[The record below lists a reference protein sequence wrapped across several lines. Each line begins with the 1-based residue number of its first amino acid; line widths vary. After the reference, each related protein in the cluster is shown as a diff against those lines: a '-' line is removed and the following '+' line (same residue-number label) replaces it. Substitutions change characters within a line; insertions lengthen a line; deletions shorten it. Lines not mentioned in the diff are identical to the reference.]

1 MMEGFPSP
9 PLKFNMDTVSV
20 MEDAGDVSPVKYAL
34 ICFQLEGMYILYMSL
49 YIYIYNVC
57 VCQMSIKVRGS
68 AV

>member
-1 MMEGFPSP
+1 M
-9 PLKFNMDTVSV
+9 

-49 YIYIYNVC
+49 FTYIYNVC